1 MSKIVVHGG
10 YSLSGEICVGG
21 AKNSAVALIPASILC
36 GEEVLLK
43 NVPNI
48 SDIGALEDI
57 LTSLGCEVSRGDH
70 SLKIVVVW

>member
-57 LTSLGCEVSRGDH
+57 
-70 SLKIVVVW
+70 